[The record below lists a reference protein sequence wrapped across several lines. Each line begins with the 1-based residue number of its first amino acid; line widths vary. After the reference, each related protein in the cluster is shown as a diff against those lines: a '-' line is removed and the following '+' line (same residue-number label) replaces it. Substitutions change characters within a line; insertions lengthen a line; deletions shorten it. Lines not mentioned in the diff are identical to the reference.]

1 MKRTLKIRK
10 GEPIYKWINRIGNTL
25 NMTDEQ
31 IEAMQEVAI
40 RSYIQGSNDA
50 DNIYKNTRKQ

>member
-10 GEPIYKWINRIGNTL
+10 GEPIHKWINRIGNTL

-31 IEAMQEVAI
+31 IETMQEVAI
-40 RSYIQGSNDA
+40 QSYIKGSNDA
-50 DNIYKNTRKQ
+50 DELNKKHRR

>member
-10 GEPIYKWINRIGNTL
+10 GETIHKWINRIGNTL

-31 IEAMQEVAI
+31 IEAMQEVAKQ
-40 RSYIQGSNDA
+40 SYIKGSNDA
-50 DNIYKNTRKQ
+50 DDFYKNTRQQ

>member
-10 GEPIYKWINRIGNTL
+10 GEPIHKWINRIGNTL

-31 IEAMQEVAI
+31 IEAMQEVAKQ
-40 RSYIQGSNDA
+40 SYIQGSNDA
-50 DNIYKNTRKQ
+50 TELNEKYRR